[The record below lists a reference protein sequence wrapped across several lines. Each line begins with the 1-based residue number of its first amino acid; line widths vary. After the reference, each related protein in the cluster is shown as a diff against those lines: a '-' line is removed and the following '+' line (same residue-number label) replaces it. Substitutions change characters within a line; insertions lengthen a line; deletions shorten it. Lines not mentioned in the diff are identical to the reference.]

1 MVKDFYILGEILNS
15 TAERMSEED
24 FQKEKNTDEYK
35 YVNGD
40 SKFKE
45 EMKDLFARRRVD
57 RMKREKILEALYG
70 NAEALGWIKDME
82 NYRALRIEQA
92 WISIAIGDG
101 QRDAA
106 TRALYEDLDR
116 RRRTLHNKALAGFC
130 KLVEETAPFSN
141 RANAPQNDNRYFE
154 PREESRGDFYT
165 GPLMIPYDE
174 PNGYGNHNV
183 RDAMTTGMFQFL
195 KFIEETPRTDWDM
208 LRGHVLAK
216 VRASSRRNIPP
227 DDKLPDIGEL
237 QDEIRRTPRRY
248 GMSESPDKD
257 EFSTELFDSRDSK
270 YGRDSR

>member
-1 MVKDFYILGEILNS
+1 MDKKDNTDKKIYIEKLK
-15 TAERMSEED
+15 RMSEED
-24 FQKEKNTDEYK
+24 FQKEKNTDKYK
-35 YVNGD
+35 EANKD
-40 SKFKE
+40 PKLKE
-45 EMKDLFARRRVD
+45 EMKSLFAKRRVD

-70 NAEALGWIKDME
+70 NSNALGWIKDME

-116 RRRTLHNKALAGFC
+116 RRRTLHNKALTGFC

-141 RANAPQNDNRYFE
+141 RANVAQDETSYFRARDVSE
-154 PREESRGDFYT
+154 GDIYD

-183 RDAMTTGMFQFL
+183 RDSMTTGMFQFL
-195 KFIEETPRTDWDM
+195 KFIEETPRNDWDIIRDRVM
-208 LRGHVLAK
+208 DKIKYRIDPNA
-216 VRASSRRNIPP
+216 
-227 DDKLPDIGEL
+227 KLPDIVEL

-257 EFSTELFDSRDSK
+257 EFSTDLFDNRDSK